1 MTKAS
6 HTSNLGAQTD
16 QNAALPEFRGGVGKS
31 VISVIRAIT
40 HMESLVQQWFERS
53 AQSNF
58 FVIQRNQI
66 TKLEV
71 TQSIS

>member
-6 HTSNLGAQTD
+6 QTSNLEAQIGP
-16 QNAALPEFRGGVGKS
+16 NAAVPKFRGGVGKS
-31 VISVIRAIT
+31 VTSVIRATT

-66 TKLEV
+66 TKIEV